1 MENTFMLD
9 ISSPAETYAGNV
21 QPSHSDTSA
30 VRQEKN
36 PAITPASITPASGFP
51 ERTTDLSSRAALPL
65 TRAPR
70 ATDASKPGTFQNTST
85 GSTSSPPASSTSS
98 PWASYHIPP
107 KDSQKCLDVINNYV
121 QCESTKK
128 ADKGMLRRL
137 ETQQLHLV
145 HDAHQDF
152 PKLVKDMPRPR
163 MPDIPVDASS
173 ERILTDIL
181 GNSKGLV
188 LGEQRS
194 SPACA
199 KFLIDNMPAL
209 SRLGVKTLYSDHFTP
224 EIAGESMKQ
233 FFSSKDTPMPEVLKQ
248 ISSQR
253 DKQYGLHKYS
263 DIDVLNSAREHG
275 IEVVPMD
282 PLASRAS
289 ILGIEKI
296 CLTPQGIKNPPNTKI
311 NGDSLTMLNQYA
323 QTLINARQG
332 ATDSG
337 KWVACVSAPHANTCE
352 KTPGIAELTGAI
364 GMKIEE
370 DMFGR
375 EYFHANKLQ
384 ESAEQAPKQMA
395 TMGSPVCDYVMGVAL
410 EVNAVDHADDVDDVN
425 AGEVY
430 RRLGH

>member
-9 ISSPAETYAGNV
+9 ISSPTETYAGNI
-21 QPSHSDTSA
+21 QSSHSDTSA

-36 PAITPASITPASGFP
+36 PAITPASITPAGGFP
-51 ERTTDLSSRAALPL
+51 EKTTGLSSRAAGPL
-65 TRAPR
+65 ARAPR

-85 GSTSSPPASSTSS
+85 GGTSSPSASSTLN
-98 PWASYHIPP
+98 PWAIYHLPQ
-107 KDSQKCLDVINNYV
+107 KDTQKCLDLINNYE
-121 QCESTKK
+121 QCEFTE
-128 ADKGMLRRL
+128 DVDTGMLRRL

-163 MPDIPVDASS
+163 MPDIPENASS

-181 GNSKGLV
+181 GSSKGLV
-188 LGEQRS
+188 LGEAHHNA
-194 SPACA
+194 ACS
-199 KFLIDNMPAL
+199 KFLIKNMPVL

-253 DKQYGLHKYS
+253 DKKYGLRKYS
-263 DIDVLNSAREHG
+263 DIDVLNSAREYG
-275 IEVVPMD
+275 IEVVPID

-289 ILGIEKI
+289 ILGNKKMCI
-296 CLTPQGIKNPPNTKI
+296 TPHGFIDLSNTEI
-311 NGDSLTMLNQYA
+311 NSDSLTILNQYA
-323 QTLINARQG
+323 QTAINARQG

-337 KWVACVSAPHANTCE
+337 KWVACVSAPHANTCG

-364 GMKIEE
+364 GMKIEG
-370 DMFGR
+370 DLFSR
-375 EYFHANKLQ
+375 EYFHANKLK
-384 ESAEQAPKQMA
+384 ESTEQAPKQMA
-395 TMGSPVCDYVMGVAL
+395 TVESPVCDYDKGVVL
-410 EVNAVDHADDVDDVN
+410 EVSATDYLEDVDD
-425 AGEVY
+425 
-430 RRLGH
+430 